1 MLSIIIILSIALA
14 IFLGYRTKI
23 NTGLFC
29 IVFAY
34 IIGCFV
40 MGLKPKQV
48 IGFWPTNTMFVIL
61 SVSLFYNFAAING
74 TLEKMSGALLY
85 ACRNFPGLLP
95 YALFAVAVILSVMGA
110 TYFTVLAFLAP
121 ITLVICDES
130 RMDKLTGAVAINCGA
145 LAGGNFPTSNL
156 GVVFRGL
163 ADTAYEA
170 SPDIAAVDSFN
181 MEMKIFIFAI
191 IFSLILITI
200 FRFGFKENRNIGKGV
215 TFKKPEAFTKNQ
227 KTTLTLM
234 LAMMAVVLI
243 FPLLNILMSENTAV
257 KYISGKV
264 DVGLV
269 AIIFTVIALLLK
281 LAPQKEA
288 IARIPWNTIIM
299 IAGAGMLI
307 AVAVEA
313 GTIEALSTWI
323 GSNVPKP
330 LVPIAFCL
338 VGAIMS
344 FFSSTTGVVAPALFP
359 LIPNLAASVG
369 LSAPVLFAC
378 TILGAQSSAIS
389 PFSSGGS
396 LILGSTPKEE
406 ERNELFNR
414 LLMVAVPISV
424 ITCTVYN
431 FVIAMVLERNIRF
444 YRNGSSVFLCRRSVF
459 MYNKWRKNKTEE
471 SPMAKKSNRNTRGR
485 IVSAAWKLFYEQGYE
500 DTTVEEI
507 IELSGTSKGSFY
519 HYFDGKD
526 ALLSTLSSLF
536 DEKYE
541 ELTGLLTPE
550 MTAMEQLLFLNRE
563 LFHMI
568 EDSISLDLLARLYST
583 QLTTNGEKH
592 LLDHNRIYYKLLRKI
607 IAKGQS
613 EGQLSSRSNVN
624 EMVKLYA
631 LCERALLYDWCLC
644 AGEYALTEYSAK
656 VLPGFLSSF
665 LP

>member
-1 MLSIIIILSIALA
+1 MLSAFIILAIAVA

-40 MGLKPKQV
+40 MGMKPKEV
-48 IGFWPTNTMFVIL
+48 IAFWPTNTMFVIL
-61 SVSLFYNFAAING
+61 SVSLFYNVAAING

-85 ACRNFPGLLP
+85 ACRKFPGLLP
-95 YALFAVAVILSVMGA
+95 FALFAVAVILSVMGA

-130 RMDKLTGAVAINCGA
+130 KMDKLTGAVAINCGA
-145 LAGGNFPTSNL
+145 LCGGNFPTSNL

-170 SPDIAAVDSFN
+170 NPNLEAVESFG
-181 MEMKIFIFAI
+181 MEMQIFLFSMM
-191 IFSLILITI
+191 FSLILVAI

-215 TFKKPEAFTKNQ
+215 IFKKPEAFSKEQ
-227 KTTLTLM
+227 KTTLNLM
-234 LAMMAVVLI
+234 ILMMVVVLI
-243 FPLLNILMSENTAV
+243 FPLLKMIMPGNAAI
-257 KYISGKV
+257 KYIAGKV

-269 AIIFTVIALLLK
+269 AIIFAVIALLLK

-313 GTIEALSTWI
+313 GTIDMLSNWV

-330 LVPIAFCL
+330 LIPIAFSIIA
-338 VGAIMS
+338 AIMS

-359 LIPNLAASVG
+359 LIPALAASTG

-378 TILGAQSSAIS
+378 TVLGAQSSAIS

-406 ERNELFNR
+406 DRNTLFNR

-424 ITCTVYN
+424 LCCALYN
-431 FVIAMVLERNIRF
+431 FIVAMVL
-444 YRNGSSVFLCRRSVF
+444 
-459 MYNKWRKNKTEE
+459 
-471 SPMAKKSNRNTRGR
+471 
-485 IVSAAWKLFYEQGYE
+485 
-500 DTTVEEI
+500 
-507 IELSGTSKGSFY
+507 
-519 HYFDGKD
+519 
-526 ALLSTLSSLF
+526 
-536 DEKYE
+536 
-541 ELTGLLTPE
+541 
-550 MTAMEQLLFLNRE
+550 
-563 LFHMI
+563 
-568 EDSISLDLLARLYST
+568 
-583 QLTTNGEKH
+583 
-592 LLDHNRIYYKLLRKI
+592 
-607 IAKGQS
+607 
-613 EGQLSSRSNVN
+613 
-624 EMVKLYA
+624 
-631 LCERALLYDWCLC
+631 
-644 AGEYALTEYSAK
+644 
-656 VLPGFLSSF
+656 
-665 LP
+665 